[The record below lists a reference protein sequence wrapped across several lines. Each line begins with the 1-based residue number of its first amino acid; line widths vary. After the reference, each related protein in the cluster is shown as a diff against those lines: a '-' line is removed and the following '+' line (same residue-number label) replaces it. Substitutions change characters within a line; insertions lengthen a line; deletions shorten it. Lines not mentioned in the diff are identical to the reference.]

1 MNTTSSSLV
10 PAFISMSVGLW
21 MVRAGLAK
29 RLLAWRKIERDRRR
43 WRR

>member
-1 MNTTSSSLV
+1 MQVHDSFLLPALV
-10 PAFISMSVGLW
+10 SMGAGLW

-29 RLLAWRKIERDRRR
+29 RLLAWRTIERDRR